1 MPKVAL
7 PQDFLVDFSF
17 NSLAFDRTK
26 NITREDV
33 EAVYNNELDK
43 VNKEKALII
52 SNHKK
57 ALEFIINLV
66 NEGKDLTEDL
76 LKDTHQILFESITE
90 GGLYRNVD
98 IRVNHS
104 RHIPPTYLK
113 VYDRMKKLF
122 ETINEPTEDPLYLA
136 VYTHL
141 QLYKIHPFLDGNG
154 RLARLVLNYILLKNE
169 LSPIIFKS
177 DNHKEYFDY
186 MEEFKVNKDIEPF
199 LKLTKSLI

>member
-7 PQDFLVDFSF
+7 PQDFLVDFSW
-17 NSLAFDRTK
+17 NSLTFDNTK
-26 NITREDV
+26 NITKEDV
-33 EAVYNNELDK
+33 EAVYNGETEKID
-43 VNKEKALII
+43 KEKAQII
-52 SNHKK
+52 VNHKK
-57 ALEFIINLV
+57 ALEFIVDLINQEKV
-66 NEGKDLTEDL
+66 FTEDL
-76 LKDTHQILFESITE
+76 LKDTHQILMESITE

-98 IRVNHS
+98 IRVNGSSHT
-104 RHIPPTYLK
+104 PPSHLK

-122 ETINEPTEDPLYLA
+122 ETIDTPTDDPLYLA
-136 VYTHL
+136 VYVHL

-154 RLARLVLNYILLKNE
+154 RLARLVLNYILLKNQ

-177 DNHKEYFDY
+177 DDYAEYFRC